1 MSGSIDEKIIQAAGG
16 KISKPEKALA
26 EVEAYLTQATPGL
39 REGLSNTVSM
49 VVTPDDIEVEELNKK
64 EAAADLARARTA
76 RAELQAQRS
85 TSTAE
90 GAETRTRRGTERG
103 QEGEVDTA
111 AVERAEERVQRSIA
125 AYNTASKALD
135 TAERRRDLR
144 YNTAQ
149 HEREKGLTEMQ
160 RRFTT
165 KVLQVLIPGGTIGL
179 AFMATPDGSHV
190 TPGAAV
196 QALRNYIEEKPVV
209 SIRDQTASMLRIV
222 DNLAKALRNGTA
234 LQGWRQM
241 IAQLA
246 NETHT
251 RGAAVP
257 AFTGQAVGRLICET
271 LSTALT
277 PKLGG
282 GCPVILMM
290 EKRVGSGKGESVPH
304 LGHAE
309 LEDFLKSPDLTKEI
323 TDTVDKVL
331 TKEEPSAGGQ
341 ASRASGVPVCLEMK
355 HKKECEYGDKCK
367 FSHDI

>member
-49 VVTPDDIEVEELNKK
+49 IVKQDDIEVEELNKK

-76 RAELQAQRS
+76 RDEIQAQRS

-90 GAETRTRRGTERG
+90 GAETRARRG
-103 QEGEVDTA
+103 QDGEVDAA

-125 AYNTASKALD
+125 AYTTASKALD
-135 TAERRRDLR
+135 TAERRRDSR
-144 YNTAQ
+144 FNTAQ
-149 HEREKGLTEMQ
+149 SEREKGLAEMQ

-165 KVLQVLIPGGTIGL
+165 KALQVLLPGHTIGL

-196 QALRNYIEEKPVV
+196 QALRNYIKEKPVV
-209 SIRDQTASMLRIV
+209 SMREQAASTLRIM
-222 DNLAKALRNGTA
+222 DNLAKSLKNGTA
-234 LQGWRQM
+234 LQGWKQM

-246 NETHT
+246 SETHT

-277 PKLGG
+277 PMLGG
-282 GCPVILMM
+282 GCRVIVMM

-309 LEDFLKSPDLTKEI
+309 LMDFLRSPELTLEI

-331 TKEEPSAGGQ
+331 TKEEPAAGGQ
-341 ASRASGVPVCLEMK
+341 ANRATGGQGMPVCLDMK
-355 HKKECEYGDKCK
+355 HKKTCEFGDKCK